1 MVTHNFEGSEGKN
14 KMVEYLFDRMNE
26 NLNKSKMIKIAK
38 SLAAVTHTHTHI
50 VF

>member
-1 MVTHNFEGSEGKN
+1 MLKVEKILRKN
-14 KMVEYLFDRMNE
+14 ED
-26 NLNKSKMIKIAK
+26 NKTIKIAE

>member
-1 MVTHNFEGSEGKN
+1 MKEFLFDGMYDKLNGN
-14 KMVEYLFDRMNE
+14 KMMKN
-26 NLNKSKMIKIAK
+26 AK